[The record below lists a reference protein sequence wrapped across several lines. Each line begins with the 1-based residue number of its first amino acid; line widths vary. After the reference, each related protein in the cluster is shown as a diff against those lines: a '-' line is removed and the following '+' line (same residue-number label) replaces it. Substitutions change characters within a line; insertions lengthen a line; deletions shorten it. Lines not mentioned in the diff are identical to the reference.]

1 MDLLIKFSI
10 KERGNSDWSIID
22 YDDDYGHDLDDRDDD
37 DDDDDYGHDLDD
49 DDDDQLKKGEVR
61 IGPLLP
67 HTSSPAPRRREGQIQ
82 FPN

>member
-10 KERGNSDWSIID
+10 KERGNLDWSIID
-22 YDDDYGHDLDDRDDD
+22 Y
-37 DDDDDYGHDLDD
+37 DDDYGHDLDD
-49 DDDDQLKKGEVR
+49 DDDDQLKKREVR

>member
-10 KERGNSDWSIID
+10 KERGSIID
-22 YDDDYGHDLDDRDDD
+22 YDDDYGHDLDD
-37 DDDDDYGHDLDD
+37 G
-49 DDDDQLKKGEVR
+49 DDDQLKKGEVR